1 MANKKD
7 FLKDT
12 YKGAFKWIRL
22 AKPFAFN
29 SMEGKSVP
37 VDPKTQGAKYS
48 ISWTLSAEEG
58 YQFLEKCIKH
68 FDARK
73 AEDKKIK
80 TDFGEVH
87 GLKPNDDGTFSVT
100 ASRKSMNAKGEMAG
114 VPVINEYQ
122 DPLADLDLWDGS
134 IGTAVFSLYPAL
146 NPSSK
151 MWGISLNLLKV
162 QITEAVRGGD
172 DSDFEKVERPQP
184 KDPFGLP
191 PAEAAKTEEIFDE
204 IPF

>member
-1 MANKKD
+1 MANNKD
-7 FLKDT
+7 FAT
-12 YKGAFKWIRL
+12 EVYRGAFKWIHL

-37 VDPKTQGAKYS
+37 VEPNTAGAKYS
-48 ISWTLSAEEG
+48 ISWTLTAEEG
-58 YQFLEKCIKH
+58 AAFEAKCKEH
-68 FDARK
+68 FEARK

-80 TDFGEVH
+80 TDFGAVH
-87 GLKPNDDGTFSVT
+87 GLKKNEDSTWSVT
-100 ASRKSMNAKGEMAG
+100 ASRKAMNAKGEMAG
-114 VPVINEYQ
+114 VPVINHYQ
-122 DPLADLDLWDGS
+122 DPMADLDLWDGS
-134 IGTAVFSLYPAL
+134 VGTVKFSIYPAP
-146 NPSSK
+146 NPSSGK
-151 MWGISLNLLKV
+151 WGISLNLLKV

-172 DSDFEKVERPQP
+172 DADFEKVERPQS